1 MNEVSIIIC
10 GLLTCLAI
18 FYVWLTVAFVSKLN
32 QYRSTPQEKDIL
44 IDEKK
49 NLPSASVILCLRG
62 ADPFLPKCLEALLN
76 QNYPDYELQIVVDSD
91 KDPAWEMV
99 TQTVEKQAAK
109 HVKISSLVVPRL
121 TCSLKCSAL
130 VQAVSNLDANCEVVA
145 LVDADTVV
153 HSNWLRQLISPLADP
168 QVGAT
173 TGNRWFLPQGKY
185 WGSVVRYIWNV
196 AAVIQMHFYRIPW
209 GGSLAIKTK
218 VFRRTQLL
226 KKWEQAFNEDTMLKH
241 ILQQQGLR
249 VEFVPSII
257 MVNREETDLKSFIP
271 WVQRQ
276 LLCSRLYHTS
286 WKAIAIHGVLT
297 TVIPTVAIAL
307 SPFMWLNGQ
316 LPAVA
321 YFGSGLAIYV
331 VTQIL
336 CLVILEYQVRGI
348 VKLKG
353 EILPSIDAATV
364 FKVLLALPLT
374 QMVYTFAL
382 TSAMFMQQVKWRGIT
397 YQIKGPWDIKL
408 VEYQPYTATETSV
421 DSIM

>member
-1 MNEVSIIIC
+1 MNEVAIIIL
-10 GLLTCLAI
+10 GLFTCLAI
-18 FYVWLTVAFVSKLN
+18 FYGWLTVAFVSKLH
-32 QYRSTPQEKDIL
+32 QSRKTAQKDLL
-44 IDEKK
+44 IDEK
-49 NLPSASVILCLRG
+49 LPRAAVILCLRG
-62 ADPFLPKCLEALLN
+62 ADPFLPKCLKALLK
-76 QNYPDYELQIVVDSD
+76 QNYPDYELQIVVDSY

-99 TQTVEKQAAK
+99 TQTVEKEAAK

-130 VQAVSNLDANCEVVA
+130 VQAVSNLDDNREVVV

-153 HSNWLRQLISPLADP
+153 HPNWLRELVSPLADP

-257 MVNREETDLKSFIP
+257 MVNREETDLKSFLR

-286 WKAIAIHGVLT
+286 WNAIAIHGILT
-297 TVIPTVAIAL
+297 AVIPTIAIVL
-307 SPFMWLNGQ
+307 SLITGLNGQ
-316 LPAVA
+316 LTAIA
-321 YFGSGLAIYV
+321 YISSGLAIYV
-331 VTQIL
+331 LTQIL
-336 CLVILEYQVRGI
+336 CLIILESQVRGI
-348 VKLKG
+348 VKPKG
-353 EILPSIDAATV
+353 EILPSIDAATA

-374 QMVYTFAL
+374 QIVYTFAL

-397 YQIKGPWDIKL
+397 YQIKGPWDVKL

-421 DSIM
+421 DSII